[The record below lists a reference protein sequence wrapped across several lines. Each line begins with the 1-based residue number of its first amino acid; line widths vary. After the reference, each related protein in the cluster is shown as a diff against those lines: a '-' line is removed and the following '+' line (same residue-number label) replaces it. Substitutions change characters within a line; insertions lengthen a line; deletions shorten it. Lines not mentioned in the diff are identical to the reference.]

1 MQVRL
6 PFAIVALFAA
16 FGGGAASS
24 HLIEREARAQSAQMA
39 AVYVPA
45 EGLAFRA
52 LDGHIV
58 ARLSYDGRGGAFEV
72 FDSRERPAGALRPGL
87 AADAPRAS
95 AGLPALPAA
104 TVATVATVVSPPDL
118 DLGY

>member
-24 HLIEREARAQSAQMA
+24 HLIEREARAQSAHTA

-58 ARLSYDGRGGAFEV
+58 ARLSYDGRGGVFEV
-72 FDSRERPAGALRPGL
+72 YDNHERPAGSLRPGL
-87 AADAPRAS
+87 AAEAPRAS
-95 AGLPALPAA
+95 GALPALPAS
-104 TVATVATVVSPPDL
+104 TVATVISPMDV